1 MGGRYS
7 HDRKKY
13 DIATQVLVNGVQR
26 SSFQSSLEASWAE
39 FTPRL
44 TVEYELSPSAMVY
57 ANYSQG
63 YKAGGYN
70 SRGTIPENVG
80 PHEPESVTAYEVGL
94 KSDRFDLLLRSNVAG
109 FGHKHSDT
117 QSSVTTV
124 GGERPPK
131 TTTKDAAAE
140 KPKR

>member
-26 SSFQSSLEASWAE
+26 SSFQSSLEESWAE

-44 TVEYELSPSAMVY
+44 TVEYELSPSAMIY

-70 SRGTIPENVG
+70 SRGTIPEHVG
-80 PHEPESVTAYEVGL
+80 PYDPERVTAYQISL
-94 KSDRFDLLLRSNVAG
+94 QSDLFDRLPRFNVPG
-109 FGHKHSDT
+109 FET
-117 QSSVTTV
+117 
-124 GGERPPK
+124 
-131 TTTKDAAAE
+131 
-140 KPKR
+140 

>member
-80 PHEPESVTAYEVGL
+80 PYEPERVTAYEVGL
-94 KSDRFDLLLRSNVAG
+94 NSDLFDRLRSEERR
-109 FGHKHSDT
+109 
-117 QSSVTTV
+117 V
-124 GGERPPK
+124 GKECVRTCRSRWSPYH
-131 TTTKDAAAE
+131 
-140 KPKR
+140 

>member
-1 MGGRYS
+1 MRISDGRSDVGSADLAHPTESLTLSMGGRYS

-26 SSFQSSLEASWAE
+26 SSFQSSLEESWAE

-44 TVEYELSPSAMVY
+44 TVEYELSPSAMIY

-80 PHEPESVTAYEVGL
+80 PYRTENGRYGKEVG
-94 KSDRFDLLLRSNVAG
+94 RTCN
-109 FGHKHSDT
+109 
-117 QSSVTTV
+117 
-124 GGERPPK
+124 
-131 TTTKDAAAE
+131 
-140 KPKR
+140 

>member
-44 TVEYELSPSAMVY
+44 TVEYELSPSAMIY

-80 PHEPESVTAYEVGL
+80 PYDPERVTAYEIGL
-94 KSDRFDLLLRSNVAG
+94 KRSEERR
-109 FGHKHSDT
+109 
-117 QSSVTTV
+117 V
-124 GGERPPK
+124 GKECVSTCRTRWYPYH
-131 TTTKDAAAE
+131 
-140 KPKR
+140 